1 MELKGR
7 YNRSQEHLAS
17 GFPVSG
23 DHWVQD
29 IDSVMGKVENRWGEM
44 TGLN

>member
-7 YNRSQEHLAS
+7 YNRSQEHLVS

-23 DHWVQD
+23 DHQVQ
-29 IDSVMGKVENRWGEM
+29 DSVMGKQMGANDRTQLVGS
-44 TGLN
+44 